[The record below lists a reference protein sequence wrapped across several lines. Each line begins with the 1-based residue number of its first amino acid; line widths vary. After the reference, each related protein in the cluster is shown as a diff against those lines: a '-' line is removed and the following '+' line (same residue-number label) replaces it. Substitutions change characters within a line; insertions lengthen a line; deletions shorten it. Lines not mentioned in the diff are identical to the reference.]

1 MVFEDPRCSESI
13 KNCSQDDVKLRCKN
27 STRKYFKKW
36 STWFQNWS
44 KMEPKLAPKS
54 MKNGFQEA
62 LNKKDEKW
70 SQKSHAG
77 VCKGVRGCATQ
88 GLGGP
93 LKTISQQG
101 PEGQQKALD
110 TPLRARRHGGGYIYR
125 ERERER
131 GDRGERGTRWG

>member
-36 STWFQNWS
+36 STWLQNWS

-54 MKNGFQEA
+54 MKNRFQEA

-77 VCKGVRGCATQ
+77 VREGVRVYAAQ

-93 LKTISQQG
+93 LNQLAKGSKG
-101 PEGQQKALD
+101 S
-110 TPLRARRHGGGYIYR
+110 
-125 ERERER
+125 
-131 GDRGERGTRWG
+131 RGTA